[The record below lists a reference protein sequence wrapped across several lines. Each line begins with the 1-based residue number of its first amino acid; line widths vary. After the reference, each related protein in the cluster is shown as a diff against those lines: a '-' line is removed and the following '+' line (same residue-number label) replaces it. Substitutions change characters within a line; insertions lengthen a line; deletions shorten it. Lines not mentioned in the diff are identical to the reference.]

1 MTAERDAADMDVR
14 LDWPG
19 LPPREVRRPLVSER
33 RREQPEPAT
42 PAPRRVRLRAGDGG
56 STAALRTEL
65 DALRA
70 EVAELREQVA
80 VLRASVDR
88 VG

>member
-1 MTAERDAADMDVR
+1 MTSERDAADMDVR

-19 LPPREVRRPLVSER
+19 LPPREVRPQPVGEH
-33 RREQPEPAT
+33 RREPSAP
-42 PAPRRVRLRAGDGG
+42 PRRVRLRAGDAGPV
-56 STAALRTEL
+56 AALRAEL